1 MNIIHTLL
9 IILVILTI
17 IACFV
22 VQPNSNETNTN
33 SKKPMIRVAPSGQP
47 VISPHGRT
55 RIGIDIMT
63 GKPILIL

>member
-1 MNIIHTLL
+1 MSKVHILL

-17 IACFV
+17 V
-22 VQPNSNETNTN
+22 VCIVVPPSSNETNTN

-47 VISPHGRT
+47 ALAPGKS

-63 GKPILIL
+63 GKPIFIIY